1 MTPDQ
6 QKIVTVIST
15 DIRNFTYHSRPFEL
29 QNESDEDFHSRFSEL
44 CDIVRDFY
52 NLTLETIAHHDKG
65 REAIVLPSGDGLI
78 LAFQDKTHA
87 VTAFRSALDLR
98 DRYNEFF
105 RSLNDRMNE
114 RRRSVRLSYGM
125 GMHTGFSVI
134 RHFQSYEKPGQ
145 QEELILGDAL
155 NIASRCEQLTKEH
168 PGCGIMLSEHSLKAL
183 KEQLQEDPHPQVEFL
198 DYQVHSIR
206 GYKPLRIYGIAME
219 CAG

>member
-29 QNESDEDFHSRFSEL
+29 QNESDEEFHQRFSEL

-52 NLTLETIAHHDKG
+52 NLTLEVVAQHDTH

-78 LAFQDKTHA
+78 LAFQDKIHA
-87 VTAFRSALDLR
+87 VTAFRAALDLKEH
-98 DRYNEFF
+98 YNQFF
-105 RSLNDRMNE
+105 RGLNERMNE
-114 RRRSVRLSYGM
+114 RRRSVRLGYGM

-155 NIASRCEQLTKEH
+155 NIATRCEQLTKEH
-168 PGCGIMLSEHSLKAL
+168 PGCGILLSEHAL
-183 KEQLQEDPHPQVEFL
+183 RALREQTSEEIGVEFL

-206 GYKPLRIYGIAME
+206 GYKPLRLYGVTKNGKAD
-219 CAG
+219 

>member
-52 NLTLETIAHHDKG
+52 NLTLETIARHDKE
-65 REAIVLPSGDGLI
+65 RQAIVLPSGDGLI
-78 LAFQDKTHA
+78 LAFQDERHA
-87 VTAFRSALDLR
+87 YTAFRSALNLR
-98 DRYNEFF
+98 DSYNQFF

-134 RHFQSYEKPGQ
+134 RHFQSYENPGQ
-145 QEELILGDAL
+145 EEELILGDAL
-155 NIASRCEQLTKEH
+155 NIATRCEQLTKEH
-168 PGCGIMLSEHSLKAL
+168 PGCGILLSEHALRAL
-183 KEQLQEDPHPQVEFL
+183 KKQSEEELDVEFL

-206 GYKPLRIYGIAME
+206 GYKPLRLYGVAME
-219 CAG
+219 SDG